1 MKVLIIEDELPTQR
15 MIMDLVNEVEPDAE
29 ITGAIDSVQESVQW
43 LRSNPHP
50 EIILM
55 DIQLSDGVSFEILKQ
70 VQVTS
75 MIIFTTAFDEY
86 AIQAFKVN
94 SLDYLLKPVD
104 ADDLKKAFEKYD
116 MYSRNFLKHKNND
129 TNFDEILSAIKSASS
144 NYRKH
149 FLIKTHESFFRLA
162 TSDIALFYSTNKITF
177 AVTFLGREYP
187 LDVSLENL
195 REQLNPE
202 QFFKINRQVIVGSN
216 AIVKIHTYFQGKLV
230 VETKPTHSEKIIVGK
245 DKAAEFKRWLDK

>member
-15 MIMDLVNEVEPDAE
+15 MLADLVNEVEPAAE
-29 ITGAIDSVQESVQW
+29 IVGAIDSVQESVQW
-43 LRSNPHP
+43 LKTNPHP

-55 DIQLSDGVSFEILKQ
+55 DIQLSDGISFEILKQ
-70 VQVTS
+70 VPVTS
-75 MIIFTTAFDEY
+75 MIIFITAFDEY

-104 ADDLKKAFEKYD
+104 SGELKKAFEKYGS
-116 MYSRNFLKHKNND
+116 YSRNFLKHKNSEP
-129 TNFDEILSAIKSASS
+129 NFEEIVSAIKNASP

-162 TSDIALFYSTNKITF
+162 AGDVAFFYSTNKITF
-177 AVTFLGREYP
+177 AVTFLRREYP
-187 LDVSLENL
+187 LDISLDNL
-195 REQLNPE
+195 REQLDPE
-202 QFFKINRQVIVGSN
+202 QFFKINRQVIVNSV
-216 AIVKIHTYFQGKLV
+216 AIENIHAYFQGKLV
-230 VETKPTHSEKIIVGK
+230 VETRPRHSEKIIVGK

>member
-1 MKVLIIEDELPTQR
+1 MRILIIEDEIPAQR
-15 MIMDLVNEVEPDAE
+15 MIIDLVKEVKPDAE
-29 ITGAIDSVQESVQW
+29 IVGAINSVQESVQW
-43 LRSNPHP
+43 LKSNPHP

-55 DIQLSDGVSFEILKQ
+55 DIQLSDGVSFEVLKQ
-70 VQVTS
+70 VPVTS

-104 ADDLKKAFEKYD
+104 AGDLKKAFEKYN

-129 TNFDEILSAIKSASS
+129 TNFDEILLAIKDASP

-149 FLIKTHESFFRLA
+149 FLIKTQESFFRLA
-162 TSDIALFYSTNKITF
+162 ANDVAFFYSMEKITF
-177 AVTFLGREYP
+177 AVTLLSRKYL
-187 LDVSLENL
+187 LDLSLESL

-202 QFFKINRQVIVGSN
+202 QFFKINRQIIVNCN
-216 AIVKIHTYFQGKLV
+216 AIVKVHTYFQGKLV
-230 VETKPTHSEKIIVGK
+230 VETKPKHSEKIIVGK
-245 DKAAEFKRWLDK
+245 DKAAEFKRWLDR